1 MKGSPKISILSNS
14 LFTLRGRDFLSISDL
29 DRNELLAVLDLADMI
44 KAGTWSERPLEGR
57 HVAMLFQKPSMR
69 TRVSFEVGISR
80 LGGHSVALSEQDVQ
94 IGQREAVPDA
104 ARVLDR
110 YVDLVVARL
119 RRHQDLLELA
129 ASARVPVVNALT
141 ELEHPCQ
148 VLADLMTIRE
158 RCGSLKVPV
167 AFVGDG
173 NNMVTSLAQ
182 AHSILG
188 FPFTVVTPP
197 GYEPAAAVR
206 EAAPDLV
213 VSHDR
218 AAVAGVR
225 VIYTDVW
232 TSMGFEAEAKRRR
245 SAFRGYQ
252 VDAGLIG
259 LAPDAIF
266 MHCLPAHRGEEVSDE
281 VIDGP
286 ASVVFDQAEN
296 RLHAQMALLA
306 LLAA

>member
-1 MKGSPKISILSNS
+1 LSNS
-14 LFTLRGRDFLSISDL
+14 LLTLRGRDFLSISDL
-29 DRNELLAVLDLADMI
+29 DRGELLALLDLADEI
-44 KAGTWSERPLEGR
+44 KAANWREQPLAGR
-57 HVAMLFQKPSMR
+57 QVAMIFQKPSMR
-69 TRVSFEVGISR
+69 TRVSFEVGIRR
-80 LGGHSVALSEQDVQ
+80 LGGTSVALGEQDVQ
-94 IGQREAVPDA
+94 IGYRETVGDA

-129 ASARVPVVNALT
+129 AAADIPVVNALT

-158 RCGSLKVPV
+158 CCASLEVPV

-182 AHSILG
+182 AHTLLG
-188 FPFTVVTPP
+188 FPFTVITPA
-197 GYEPAAAVR
+197 GYEPAAHVR
-206 EAAPDLV
+206 ASAPRMIVSNDL
-213 VSHDR
+213 
-218 AAVAGVR
+218 AAVAGAR

-232 TSMGFEAEAKRRR
+232 TSMGYETEAGSRR
-245 SAFRGYQ
+245 ADFIGYQ
-252 VDAGLIG
+252 VDAAL
-259 LAPDAIF
+259 LRRAPDAIF
-266 MHCLPAHRGEEVSDE
+266 MHCLPAHRGEEVTDE

-286 ASVVFDQAEN
+286 AAVVFDQAEN

-306 LLAA
+306 LIA

>member
-1 MKGSPKISILSNS
+1 M
-14 LFTLRGRDFLSISDL
+14 TLRGRDFLSIADL
-29 DRNELLAVLDLADMI
+29 DRGELLALLDLADEI
-44 KAGTWSERPLEGR
+44 KAGNWREQPLAGR
-57 HVAMLFQKPSMR
+57 QVAMIFQKPSMR
-69 TRVSFEVGISR
+69 TRVSFEVGIRR
-80 LGGHSVALSEQDVQ
+80 LGGTSVALGEQDVQ
-94 IGQREAVPDA
+94 IGYRETVGDA
-104 ARVLDR
+104 ARVLER

-129 ASARVPVVNALT
+129 AAAGVSVVNALT

-158 RCGSLKVPV
+158 CCASLEVPV

-182 AHSILG
+182 AHTLLG
-188 FPFTVVTPP
+188 FQFTVVTPA
-197 GYEPAAAVR
+197 GYEPAAHVR
-206 EAAPDLV
+206 ASAPGMIVSNDL
-213 VSHDR
+213 
-218 AAVAGVR
+218 AAVAGAR

-232 TSMGFEAEAKRRR
+232 TSMGYETEAGSRR
-245 SAFRGYQ
+245 ADFIGYQ
-252 VDAGLIG
+252 VDGALMRR
-259 LAPDAIF
+259 APDAIF
-266 MHCLPAHRGEEVSDE
+266 MHCLPAHRGEEVTDE

-306 LLAA
+306 LLA

>member
-1 MKGSPKISILSNS
+1 MRSPKISILSKS

-29 DRNELLAVLDLADMI
+29 DRDELLAVLDLADMI
-44 KAGTWSERPLEGR
+44 KAGTWTERPLEGR

-94 IGQREAVPDA
+94 IGERETVSDA

-129 ASARVPVVNALT
+129 AAARAPVINALT

-158 RCGSLKVPV
+158 HCESLKVPV

-182 AHSILG
+182 AHAILG
-188 FPFTVVTPP
+188 FPLTVVTPP
-197 GYEPAAAVR
+197 GYEPAPAVR

-218 AAVAGVR
+218 AAVAGAR

-232 TSMGFEAEAKRRR
+232 TSMGFEVEAKRRR

-252 VDAGLIG
+252 VDADL
-259 LAPDAIF
+259 LRRAPRAIF
-266 MHCLPAHRGEEVSDE
+266 MHCLPAHRGEEVSVE

-286 ASVVFDQAEN
+286 ASVVLDQAEN

-306 LLAA
+306 LLA